1 MDNKNVGRIRL
12 FLFLVIIVS
21 IFGSVSNIDFKE
33 KMASEKEQAN
43 KTPKYD
49 AKAQMI
55 RACEK
60 IAGN

>member
-1 MDNKNVGRIRL
+1 MDKQGSPDWGPVIGAAAL
-12 FLFLVIIVS
+12 LIIVCGF
-21 IFGSVSNIDFKE
+21 IYVSNNEFKE
-33 KMASEKEQAN
+33 QTNKAS
-43 KTPKYD
+43 KYD

>member
-21 IFGSVSNIDFKE
+21 IFGLVSDIDFKE
-33 KMASEKEQAN
+33 KMANEKEQAN
-43 KTPKYD
+43 KTSKYD
-49 AKAQMI
+49 AKAQII

-60 IAGN
+60 MAGN

>member
-1 MDNKNVGRIRL
+1 MGRLKVVGVI
-12 FLFLVIIVS
+12 FLFAV
-21 IFGSVSNIDFKE
+21 FFFVSNIDFKE
-33 KMASEKEQAN
+33 KMASEKEQTN
-43 KTPKYD
+43 KTSKYD